1 MAVIKTD
8 RIRITKQMVDCTSAA
23 ILKNTTSDQDI
34 AADCLGDPRHHRTVS
49 DMRRSMGYR
58 KDLGTGKLLSSQSRG
73 KRTWEN
79 STMPR
84 YK

>member
-1 MAVIKTD
+1 MAKTD
-8 RIRITKQMVDCTSAA
+8 RIPITKQMVDCTSAA
-23 ILKNTTSDQDI
+23 ILRNAASDQEI
-34 AADCLGDPRHHRTVS
+34 ATECLGDPRHNRVVS

-58 KDLGTGKLLSSQSRG
+58 KDPATGQLLQSSPRG

-84 YK
+84 YN